1 MRGRSINLAL
11 SVRGREALKGVGM
24 EDKVIQKGIPMYAR
38 MIHNR
43 DGTRR
48 PIPYGKGD
56 QVGGAGHGYFSGRY
70 SYSTGTLV
78 VICSNTDHCSRLY
91 CSWVSSLVVLLCVRM
106 CVCVCVCVCVHA
118 CVCACMHA
126 CMPVCVHACVH
137 VCVCV
142 CVWHEESD

>member
-24 EDKVIQKGIPMYAR
+24 EEKVIKKGIPMYAR

-56 QVGGAGHGYFSGRY
+56 QVGDASRGYCTVGITATMICTSAY
-70 SYSTGTLV
+70 KCITV
-78 VICSNTDHCSRLY
+78 VGFMY
-91 CSWVSSLVVLLCVRM
+91 CEAFSLVVLLCVWLERSDF
-106 CVCVCVCVCVHA
+106 
-118 CVCACMHA
+118 
-126 CMPVCVHACVH
+126 
-137 VCVCV
+137 
-142 CVWHEESD
+142 WHRFLSRSFRIC

>member
-1 MRGRSINLAL
+1 MYCLVQIFAHRQSCVNVLSCSDIRTQAVVRGRSINLAL

-56 QVGGAGHGYFSGRY
+56 QVGGTGYGYFSGSY

-78 VICSNTDHCSRLY
+78 VICSNTDNFY
-91 CSWVSSLVVLLCVRM
+91 
-106 CVCVCVCVCVHA
+106 
-118 CVCACMHA
+118 
-126 CMPVCVHACVH
+126 
-137 VCVCV
+137 
-142 CVWHEESD
+142 SDL